1 MRKPPYCLRDK
12 ENVFG
17 SPRPR
22 APTTGSVAGVFHV
35 VSVCDLWWLFFLF
48 VFFWLRVRSVFV
60 FCLFCF
66 SVTPSMYKFTQSQM
80 VCTQARKRQTFQG
93 VYIGWLSKWQTHFSL
108 EQLFITIT
116 VKIRTWVLEPGHV
129 MGKRVQGRIQAFGR
143 SVRDT
148 QQCSGGGRRPRG
160 DGLGPTWH

>member
-1 MRKPPYCLRDK
+1 MCSVLPDHGLPPQARWQACSMWFLC
-12 ENVFG
+12 VICG
-17 SPRPR
+17 
-22 APTTGSVAGVFHV
+22 GGVF
-35 VSVCDLWWLFFLF
+35 LFCF
-48 VFFWLRVRSVFV
+48 VFWLRVRGVFV

-66 SVTPSMYKFTQSQM
+66 SATPSMYKFTQSQV

-108 EQLFITIT
+108 EQLFIIIT

-148 QQCSGGGRRPRG
+148 QQCSGGGRRPCG
-160 DGLGPTWH
+160 DGLGPTWR